1 MGSLR
6 TANWTWSL
14 PASPA
19 ALWPILSDTA
29 RFNEAASLPKY
40 EVEETP
46 QPDGSVRRIG
56 RGRLMGRAVE
66 WDENPYQW
74 VHGRSF
80 SQLRQFRGGPWR
92 QFGID
97 LRLEPDGAGTRAHY
111 AIAIEPQ
118 GLVGNALVR
127 MGLLAKIGGGIEK
140 MVRGAADFV
149 NGQRPLPFDFT
160 PAALPEGARE
170 RAAALVVRMEA
181 SAFGHGLSARLADH
195 LLTAQE
201 VDLLRIRPLK
211 LARMWQCQP
220 RAAVELC
227 LEGARAGL
235 LRLQWSLLCPR
246 CQGAK
251 MTVDTLEQLPHGAH
265 CASCNISYDG
275 NFSNNVE
282 VSFQPAPSIRTVSA
296 GEFCVSGPYATPHV
310 LVQQTLAP
318 GETRRLAFDLPPG
331 RYRLRT
337 IDPGT
342 DVELVH
348 PGGAFPTVLAD
359 RAGAEGGAPGG
370 AGEIVLENRDSR
382 PRTLLVETRAWAAD
396 ALTAHQ
402 VTTMQAFRALFSEE
416 VLGPGQDF
424 AIDNVTLLF
433 TDLEG
438 STALYE
444 RIGDSPAYALVRDH
458 FDFLGDVVRVH
469 DGALVKTIGDSVMA
483 AFAAPA
489 NAVRAA
495 LEMQRR
501 VHEFNAR
508 HGGEV
513 IVIKMGVHG
522 GACIAV
528 TLNER
533 FDYFGSTVNL
543 AARMEGQSHGGDII
557 LSERLANDPS
567 VAPLLDGLDVTS
579 EAAPLKGFAEAIP
592 YRRIVM
598 PKAAR
603 AAA

>member
-6 TANWTWSL
+6 SATWTWTL
-14 PASPA
+14 PATPE
-19 ALWPILSDTA
+19 ALWPVLSDTA
-29 RFNEAASLPKY
+29 RFNEAAGLPKY

-56 RGRLMGRAVE
+56 RGRLMGSAVE

-74 VHGRSF
+74 VYGKHF
-80 SQLRQFRGGPWR
+80 SQNRRFRGGPWK

-97 LRLEPDGAGTRAHY
+97 LRLEPDGGNTRAIY
-111 AIAIEPQ
+111 TIAMEPQ
-118 GLVGNALVR
+118 GLLGNLIARTGIL
-127 MGLLAKIGGGIEK
+127 GKIGDGIENK
-140 MVRGAADFV
+140 VRSATEFV
-149 NGQRPLPFDFT
+149 NGHRTLPFDFT
-160 PAALPEGARE
+160 PASLPEGARD
-170 RAAALVVRMEA
+170 RAAALAQRIEA
-181 SAFGHGLSARLADH
+181 TPYGHGLAARLADH

-211 LARMWQCQP
+211 LARQWRCQP

-227 LEGARAGL
+227 LEAARAGM

-251 MTVDTLEQLPHGAH
+251 MTVNTLEDLPHGAH
-265 CASCNISYDG
+265 CSSCNISYDG

-282 VSFQPAPSIRTVSA
+282 VSFQPAPAIRPVSA

-310 LVQQTLAP
+310 LVQQHLEP
-318 GETRRLAFDLPPG
+318 GETRHVATDLPPG

-337 IDPGT
+337 IDPGA
-342 DVELVH
+342 DVETVH
-348 PGGAFPTVLAD
+348 EGGAFPSVIAD
-359 RAGAEGGAPGG
+359 RAGAQAGAASPL
-370 AGEIVLENRDSR
+370 GEVTLVNRDSR
-382 PRTLLVETRAWAAD
+382 ARTLLVETRAWAAD

-416 VLGPGQDF
+416 ILGPGQDF
-424 AIDNVTLLF
+424 AIDSVTLLF
-433 TDLEG
+433 TDLES

-444 RIGDSPAYALVRDH
+444 RMGDSPAYALVRDH
-458 FDFLGDVVRVH
+458 FDFLAELVRAH

-483 AFAAPA
+483 AFASPA

-495 LEMQRR
+495 LEMQRK
-501 VHEFNAR
+501 VHDFNAR
-508 HGGEV
+508 NGRAPL
-513 IVIKMGVHG
+513 VIKMGLHG

-543 AARMEGQSHGGDII
+543 AARMEGQSRGGDLVI
-557 LSERLANDPS
+557 SARLASDPS
-567 VAPLLDGLDVTS
+567 VMMLLDGLDVRA
-579 EAAPLKGFAEAIP
+579 EAAPLKGFAEPISYLRVQVA
-592 YRRIVM
+592 
-598 PKAAR
+598 
-603 AAA
+603 